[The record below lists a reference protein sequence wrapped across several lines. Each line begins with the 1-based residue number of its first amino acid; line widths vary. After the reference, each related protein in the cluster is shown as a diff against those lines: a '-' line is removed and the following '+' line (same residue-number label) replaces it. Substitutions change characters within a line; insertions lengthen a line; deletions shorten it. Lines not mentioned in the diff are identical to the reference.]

1 MSISAVVESRIV
13 FIFIYGI
20 LQCSHSDSESLD
32 HCIQTALAT
41 LFPPFQATSPTV
53 LGQVLSVV
61 ESCYRGD
68 GVRYLIHFLLPA
80 KHFLQRLQHD
90 ACSQFGGLLF
100 RHEGWPLCLH
110 EKIVVQLSPLD
121 RHHLRPGDFYLQL
134 SPSAQAAVS
143 SPRLQVCSVSDGGHH
158 VERQEVPALSPRSV
172 FSMAWLDSVNRDR
185 EQRGMPRLER
195 CLLSTQGDVFRV
207 PWEDVVHPQFIH
219 RPRTAPALAREE
231 FSNRSRDLPG
241 QRVELQTDQSA
252 ASSEGEESEGEYVEL
267 TELQLPRFS
276 PQKGSLTQSI
286 SLQHQAR
293 RSTRTHTTN
302 TSDHTHKHN
311 ATSDHKHTT
320 DTNTHSPTSDCTHKH
335 NATSDHTHT
344 TDTNKH
350 SPTSD
355 CTHKHNATSDHT
367 HTTDTNKHSPTSDHT
382 HTADTDTHT
391 HASDFTHT
399 AMVGHTN
406 THSHTSDQTK
416 THTAK
421 SADTNTYTAPRSHK
435 NTHSPTSDH
444 TNTRIADT
452 HTVTSGH
459 TNAPIN
465 TNDHTNTPSPT
476 SDHTYTN
483 TATSGHTHIADTNT
497 HIGTSDHTNTHTAT
511 SGRTH
516 TSDTNE
522 HFAASD
528 HTNTHTAETNKH
540 ISTSDRANTHAATS
554 GRTHT
559 ADTNIHTAASDHA
572 DTHTAT
578 SDHAYT
584 NTATSGRT
592 HIADTNTH
600 FCTSDHT
607 NTHTATS
614 GRTHIADTSK
624 HTSASDHTYTHTAD
638 TNKHISTSDHAN
650 THAATSGRTH
660 TADTNKHIAASDHAD
675 THTATSDHAYT
686 NTATSGRT
694 HIADTNTHINTN
706 DPTNTPSPTS
716 DHTYT
721 HTATSGR
728 TNIADTDKHIATS
741 DHANTHTATS
751 GRTHTVDTNKHF
763 TASDHT
769 NTPSPTSDHTYT
781 DTATGDNTNAHYSTS
796 DHTNTHTPTTDHTNT
811 ASPTSDHTCINTHY
825 SSGDHTNTA
834 KSGHT
839 HNADTNN
846 CIAASDHTNTH
857 SVDTHSATS
866 DHTHTA
872 KSGHTLTADTNNC
885 IATSDHTH
893 LSSLPGV
900 QACSR
905 ASVLPP
911 LSSCQSQ
918 DATPARHPN
927 TGAPTGRRG
936 EGREAEAQMS
946 VDAGKEERE
955 ERSVAAGK
963 EEEKV
968 PEREER
974 QDGEGAVMVEL
985 EEEVELIIV
994 QHNQAITRNEEG
1006 KQEVKGGEGTERAS
1020 GPMFSTEETLDEHIT
1035 GQPIHA
1041 EDSYSEKLTEHIHT
1055 KDSCSEKATEQTHAE
1070 EKITEPTHTEKNCY
1084 SEKNIA
1090 HIYPKHSYCEKPTEH
1105 IITGGSYSEKL
1116 PEPPHNEDSDSCVER
1131 ANVDGP
1137 YSEIRSSPI
1146 TERVPTG
1153 DSYTEKLQHSCCGGL
1168 PVHVQSEDSYS
1179 EDATAASTLESNLS
1193 TSQTVSMTT
1202 TPVSPQ
1208 PQQHREEVVEG
1219 INGFLS
1225 TDSSPA
1231 KPQETSDLSVPDES
1245 AVPTSHIKVSQTSE
1259 SSQSSGSSSL
1269 VGFSESSSYSC
1280 RSFQSA
1286 FSRLLLKSGVVCLP
1300 GSRSRGGRAL
1310 VTVCA
1315 GDAVW
1320 SKPECDGFELLRLL
1334 RYYTS
1339 TLSDGVRALGLTVLV
1354 DARKAA
1360 PVPAPVSAPVSAL
1373 FSALRSMQ
1381 EDVPGSVHTVLLL
1394 INKDTSLH
1402 VDKAAGPQVE
1412 VLNSL
1417 KALQKHVDLHQL
1429 PVQFGGSFSFS
1440 HSSWLTFRLR
1450 VEQLTNQCKNV
1461 IRLLQKNINIMEATA
1476 LPAAAEDAEQ
1486 LLSTYKDMM
1495 CTILQDR
1502 QLVQLQQEGGASL
1515 SRLRRDEAGVGVTK
1529 DYVAAVDA
1537 VSRLYEQVDEL
1548 LHRLVTL
1555 SNSRIQELHFIV
1567 DFKGLEEGFAEV
1579 RSWMEEVGEVQLKSL
1594 SQSEDSLDALN
1605 QKQLEFKDFYSS
1617 AYDRCKQGQVLLS
1630 RLENWDHVSSADLHV
1645 YAVKVR
1651 SFWAQ
1656 LQDFSQRVNA
1666 TGRNIDKAVRLYGF
1680 LDQAYGW
1687 AIKGRHRLA
1696 GITVDKSMLPE
1707 QCRAATGA
1715 LEEYRHQHPPIPEA
1729 QFQEM
1734 KALAGELGDER
1745 GVRQWNFAWAKCQE
1759 AKSMFDR
1766 KMAEALSAQ
1775 ESAHMR
1781 HSDSADNISPTST
1794 ETVSSETASSPP
1806 QEDSSPSSAPAS
1818 PQHTPLL
1825 QRLFGSEASFSRPR
1839 VNSSACHTPS
1849 FSFSSRRQLLRKTHS
1864 FDCPATPEATRYY
1877 CPSPRTLSEPARRG
1891 NTGVFIRGLEVSST
1905 EASDRTLCPRTPA
1918 PGWGSRNPGTPGS
1931 LRGSETQPAGSKLRH
1946 IVEEMVT
1953 TEREYVRSLRYIIQH
1968 YFPEMDRADLPQ
1980 DLRGKRSV
1988 VFGNLEK
1995 LLDFH
2000 SQFFLK
2006 ELEACWKHPLR
2017 VSQCFLRHQEQ
2028 FSLYALYSK
2037 NKPKSD
2043 ALLANHGLAFFKRKQ
2058 LQLADKMDL
2067 SSYLLKPIQRMS
2079 KYALLLTDLIK
2090 EVGATQEAELH
2101 SLQSATAMVKFQLRH
2116 GNDLLAMDAICNCD
2130 VNLKEQG
2137 QLIRQDE
2144 FTVWSGRR
2152 KSLRRVFLFEEL
2164 LLLSKAKKMEG
2175 GLDVFIYK
2183 QSFKTADLGL
2193 TESAGD
2199 NGLRFEI
2206 WFRRRTT
2213 KNQALTLQAAAAEVK
2228 HVWTGD
2234 ITRILWTQATR
2245 NKEVRL
2251 KEMVS
2256 MGVGNKP
2263 FLDIQPSAA
2272 AISDRAVH
2280 YITKTRGARTRAS
2293 IAVSVFDHSNPFKR
2307 AAVTS
2312 NPSSS
2317 SLLGSLNLHVFR
2329 YEAPGGEQVAASS
2342 SFGSS
2347 TSSSA
2352 TGDASFVAPCVEE
2365 DEQETASQP
2374 SMTTES
2380 SGSSSRCLSGST
2392 GSDSGCVSSNLHEA
2406 LHEEPSAASSCSSHK
2421 RVAPGAAPVIGP
2433 ATMV

>member
-1 MSISAVVESRIV
+1 M
-13 FIFIYGI
+13 
-20 LQCSHSDSESLD
+20 DSESLD

-121 RHHLRPGDFYLQL
+121 RHLLRPGDFYLQL
-134 SPSAQAAVS
+134 SPSAQAAAS

-172 FSMAWLDSVNRDR
+172 FSMDWLDSVNRDR

-195 CLLSTQGDVFRV
+195 CLLSAQGDVFRV

-293 RSTRTHTTN
+293 RSARTHTTN
-302 TSDHTHKHN
+302 TVTHSPTSDHTHKHN

-320 DTNTHSPTSDCTHKH
+320 DTNTHSPTSDHTHKH
-335 NATSDHTHT
+335 NATSDHKHT
-344 TDTNKH
+344 TDTDTH

-355 CTHKHNATSDHT
+355 HTHKHNATSDHKHT
-367 HTTDTNKHSPTSDHT
+367 TDTDTHSHASDHTHKRNATSDHKHTTDTNTHSPTSDHT
-382 HTADTDTHT
+382 HKHNATSDHKHTTDTNTHSPRNDHTHKHNATTDHKHTTDTDTHSPTSDHTHKHNATSDRVHAADTDTHSL
-391 HASDFTHT
+391 ASDFTHT

-406 THSHTSDQTK
+406 THSHTSDPAN
-416 THTAK
+416 THTAE
-421 SADTNTYTAPRSHK
+421 SADTKTYTAPRSHK

-444 TNTRIADT
+444 THTADT
-452 HTVTSGH
+452 HTVTGGH
-459 TNAPIN
+459 TNTHIN

-476 SDHTYTN
+476 SDHTYT
-483 TATSGHTHIADTNT
+483 HT
-497 HIGTSDHTNTHTAT
+497 
-511 SGRTH
+511 
-516 TSDTNE
+516 
-522 HFAASD
+522 
-528 HTNTHTAETNKH
+528 
-540 ISTSDRANTHAATS
+540 
-554 GRTHT
+554 
-559 ADTNIHTAASDHA
+559 
-572 DTHTAT
+572 
-578 SDHAYT
+578 
-584 NTATSGRT
+584 
-592 HIADTNTH
+592 
-600 FCTSDHT
+600 
-607 NTHTATS
+607 
-614 GRTHIADTSK
+614 
-624 HTSASDHTYTHTAD
+624 
-638 TNKHISTSDHAN
+638 
-650 THAATSGRTH
+650 ATSGRTH
-660 TADTNKHIAASDHAD
+660 TADTNKHIAASDHTNTAD
-675 THTATSDHAYT
+675 TNKHISTSDHVNTHTATSGRTHIADTNKHISTSDHANTHTATSGHTHIADTGKHIATSDHANTHTATSGRMHTADTNKHIAASDHANTHTADTNKHIAASDHANTHTATSDHTYT

-706 DPTNTPSPTS
+706 DQTNTPSPTS

-728 TNIADTDKHIATS
+728 TCIADTNKHIGKS
-741 DHANTHTATS
+741 DHVNTHTATS
-751 GRTHTVDTNKHF
+751 GQTHIADTSKHIGTSDHANAHTATSGHTHTADTNKHF
-763 TASDHT
+763 AASDHT

-781 DTATGDNTNAHYSTS
+781 NTTTDDHTNAHYSTS
-796 DHTNTHTPTTDHTNT
+796 GHTNTHTPTTDHTNT

-825 SSGDHTNTA
+825 SSGSHTNTA
-834 KSGHT
+834 ESGHI

-846 CIAASDHTNTH
+846 CIAKSDHTNTH
-857 SVDTHSATS
+857 TAATS
-866 DHTHTA
+866 DH
-872 KSGHTLTADTNNC
+872 S
-885 IATSDHTH
+885 H

-918 DATPARHPN
+918 DAIPGRHPN

-955 ERSVAAGK
+955 ERLVAAGK
-963 EEEKV
+963 EKEKV

-1006 KQEVKGGEGTERAS
+1006 EQEVKGGEGTERAS
-1020 GPMFSTEETLDEHIT
+1020 GPMFSTEETLDEHIA

-1055 KDSCSEKATEQTHAE
+1055 KDSCSEKTTEQTHAE
-1070 EKITEPTHTEKNCY
+1070 EKITEPTHTENSY

-1116 PEPPHNEDSDSCVER
+1116 PEPPHNEDSDSCAGR
-1131 ANVDGP
+1131 TNVGGSC
-1137 YSEIRSSPI
+1137 SEIRSSPI

-1153 DSYTEKLQHSCCGGL
+1153 DSYTEKPQHSCCEGL
-1168 PVHVQSEDSYS
+1168 PVHAQSEDSYS
-1179 EDATAASTLESNLS
+1179 EDATVASTLESNLS
-1193 TSQTVSMTT
+1193 TSQAVSMTT

-1208 PQQHREEVVEG
+1208 PQQHREEAVEG
-1219 INGFLS
+1219 INAGFLS

-1259 SSQSSGSSSL
+1259 SSHSSGSSSL

-1280 RSFQSA
+1280 RSFQSG

-1300 GSRSRGGRAL
+1300 GSRSRSGRAL

-1315 GDAVW
+1315 GDTVW

-1334 RYYTS
+1334 RYYTT

-1360 PVPAPVSAPVSAL
+1360 PVPAL

-1476 LPAAAEDAEQ
+1476 LPAAAEEAEQ

-1555 SNSRIQELHFIV
+1555 SNSRIQEMHFIV

-1579 RSWMEEVGEVQLKSL
+1579 RSWVEEVGEVQLKSL

-1630 RLENWDHVSSADLHV
+1630 RLEHWGHVSSADLHV
-1645 YAVKVR
+1645 YADKVR

-1666 TGRNIDKAVRLYGF
+1666 TGRNIDKAVRLYRF

-1707 QCRAATGA
+1707 QCRAAIGA

-1745 GVRQWNFAWAKCQE
+1745 GVRQWNFAWSKCQE

-2228 HVWTGD
+2228 HAWTGD

-2312 NPSSS
+2312 DPSSS

-2421 RVAPGAAPVIGP
+2421 RVAPGSAPVIGP